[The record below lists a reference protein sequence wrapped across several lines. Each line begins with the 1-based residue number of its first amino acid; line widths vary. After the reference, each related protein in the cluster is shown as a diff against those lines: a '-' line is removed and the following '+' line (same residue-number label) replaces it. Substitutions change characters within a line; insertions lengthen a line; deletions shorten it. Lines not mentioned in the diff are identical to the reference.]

1 MQVKNLPWIE
11 NPFILW
17 NLEDML
23 KIAAERFIHMGQL
36 SAIVHRDLDDLGKAD
51 EPIIEYTKKAFVGL
65 LNGMKTDSDKLQLKV
80 SFALISKAI
89 DQLSQPAPIHAIAAK
104 EKLKMLLDAVDVE
117 IKAQLFLYILPHRS
131 THYEYGRIFKE
142 RLIKSFPNATKELIR
157 AGRCYAVEEDTA
169 CVFHSMRATEM
180 GLRTLAQYL
189 KVHPPKGILFSQW
202 GELIIEIEKKLNQM
216 RTGKKNRAIETRI
229 TFCSDA
235 LAQFKNLKDAYRN
248 HVVHARVG
256 YEADQLKT

>member
-1 MQVKNLPWIE
+1 M
-11 NPFILW
+11 
-17 NLEDML
+17 LE
-23 KIAAERFIHMGQL
+23 H
-36 SAIVHRDLDDLGKAD
+36 
-51 EPIIEYTKKAFVGL
+51 TKKAFVGL

-104 EKLKMLLDAVDVE
+104 EKLKMLLDAVGVE

-131 THYEYGRIFKE
+131 TYYEYSFIFKE
-142 RLIKSFPNATKELIR
+142 RLIEILFPNATKELIR

-202 GELIIEIEKKLNQM
+202 GELIIEIKKELQPNE
-216 RTGKKNRAIETRI
+216 NRQE
-229 TFCSDA
+229 
-235 LAQFKNLKDAYRN
+235 
-248 HVVHARVG
+248 
-256 YEADQLKT
+256 E